1 MHIRSRKPAPVRVCG
16 FEPSG
21 LSWFPRKRAAWFPRA
36 DRGSPQATA
45 GQPRSTSSSKT
56 FTLTDETTDQ
66 REVNPTG
73 SALWHNDLRGSIT
86 REGYGEVLLASHPI
100 LHGIVVD
107 PARLRRSDCFVGS
120 FASRP

>member
-1 MHIRSRKPAPVRVCG
+1 MPERATVWVRAERPQLVSAEAGRLVSASRPRIAAGDRRSIPPAP
-16 FEPSG
+16 
-21 LSWFPRKRAAWFPRA
+21 LY
-36 DRGSPQATA
+36 
-45 GQPRSTSSSKT
+45 STRT
-56 FTLTDETTDQ
+56 YD
-66 REVNPTG
+66 
-73 SALWHNDLRGSIT
+73 GSIT